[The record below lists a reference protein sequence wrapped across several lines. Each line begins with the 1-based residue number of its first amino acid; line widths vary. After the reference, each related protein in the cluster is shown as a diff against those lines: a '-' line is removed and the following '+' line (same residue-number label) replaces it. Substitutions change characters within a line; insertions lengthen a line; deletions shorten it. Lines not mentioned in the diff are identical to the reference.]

1 MISPRLFF
9 ISLHHTM
16 YRNAKPVDWCQCCQ
30 QRVALSYSHGSS
42 DLLGDDHTP
51 KIVDSADYSCCFHI
65 YKSPR
70 FYRFV
75 LLVSAK
81 RGDLYLILLSNLR
94 FSLWQLLDHSETALG
109 RGSYKKQWSKAPLFL
124 CFEGVKL

>member
-1 MISPRLFF
+1 
-9 ISLHHTM
+9 M

-51 KIVDSADYSCCFHI
+51 KIVDSADNSGCFHI
-65 YKSPR
+65 YKISLI
-70 FYRFV
+70 YRFV

-94 FSLWQLLDHSETALG
+94 FSLWQLLDHSETDLG
-109 RGSYKKQWSKAPLFL
+109 NGTAAEFWIDTQGRRQQCDKDKR
-124 CFEGVKL
+124 